1 MNLGRRVGGRML
13 AFLAAAMMALAIGC
27 EGSDSGGSGAGG
39 GDFGLNDRNVVV
51 ALGDSITYGYLL
63 DGVPYPAQL
72 GAMIGKN
79 VVNAGVPGDRSSGGL
94 ARTGGLLRRYHP
106 GYMVIMLGAND
117 AIHGGDVMET
127 IGNLESIVNVCR
139 ANKTV
144 PILCTLTPM
153 TASHTLYQ
161 GGVEA
166 RNAEIGALGSR
177 LKVRVARPR
186 LDPLTDLVSDG
197 LHPNQSGAT
206 RIAAA
211 VANVF

>member
-1 MNLGRRVGGRML
+1 MNLGRRVGGRIL
-13 AFLAAAMMALAIGC
+13 AVLAAAAMTLAIGC
-27 EGSDSGGSGAGG
+27 EGSDSGGSGDSG

-72 GAMIGKN
+72 SAMIGKN

-94 ARTGGLLRRYHP
+94 SRSGGLLRRYHP

-117 AIHGGDVMET
+117 AIHGSDVMGT
-127 IGNLESIVNVCR
+127 IANLEAIVNACR

-153 TASHTLYQ
+153 TGPHALYQ

-166 RNAEIGALGSR
+166 RNAEIRALGSR

-206 RIAAA
+206 RIASA